1 MSLFIMQKHQRPPS
15 QDFAGASNES
25 TRDQAIGIDR
35 LAVAID
41 VQTRSSFL
49 PNILVLGFPH
59 MGRPGAKG
67 GSERFRPIGFGELAR
82 DPARYGNTRR
92 LDTFLSPLL
101 THLRCI
107 LVGHAFDASCE
118 DGRNSSVSSWRRQ
131 CEELESRDRAVVG
144 LHEAIAVSRLASK
157 PDTFAAANNNSP
169 PAPS

>member
-1 MSLFIMQKHQRPPS
+1 MQKHQRPPS

-49 PNILVLGFPH
+49 PNILVLGFPQ

-92 LDTFLSPLL
+92 LEAFLSPLL

-107 LVGHAFDASCE
+107 LVGHAFDASCPE
-118 DGRNSSVSSWRRQ
+118 GGTAASAAVGAGNVRNWRAETEQLSVYM
-131 CEELESRDRAVVG
+131 
-144 LHEAIAVSRLASK
+144 RLSQS
-157 PDTFAAANNNSP
+157 PD
-169 PAPS
+169 